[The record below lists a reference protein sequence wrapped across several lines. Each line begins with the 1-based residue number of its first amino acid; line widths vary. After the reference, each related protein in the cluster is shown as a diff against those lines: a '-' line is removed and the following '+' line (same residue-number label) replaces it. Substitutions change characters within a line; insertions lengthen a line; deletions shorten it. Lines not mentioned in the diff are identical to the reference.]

1 MSAGFAA
8 LGLTPALQR
17 ACTELGFATPTPVQ
31 QQAIPPALEGLD
43 LVARAPTGSGKT
55 AAYALAMLHRFDITP
70 REGRRVTRALL
81 LVPTRELAV
90 QAGQTLRAM
99 AREMAEPVKVAVVFG
114 GVSVNPQMM
123 GLRGGAEVVV
133 ATPGRLLDLVERN
146 ALTLG
151 EVQLLVLDEADRLL
165 DDGFADELERVLA
178 LLPAERQQLLFS
190 ATFPPTVQ
198 ALVTRLLHAPVQVAV
213 EAAPEAGDPEIEQ
226 HAVEVD
232 TAQRTPLLR
241 RLLATH
247 DWPRVL
253 VFVATRHASEM
264 VAAKLQRAGIA
275 AAALHGD
282 LSQGARARVLAEL
295 SHGRLRVVLATDL
308 AARGLHIPAL
318 AAVINYDLPRSAADY
333 THRIGR
339 TARAG
344 ASGEAWSFVTAASE
358 AHFRLIEKRQGRR
371 VDRERVEGFEPTE
384 TAPAAPAGDGGVKGR
399 RKSRKDKL
407 REAAARQA

>member
-1 MSAGFAA
+1 MSAAGFAA

-17 ACTELGFATPTPVQ
+17 ACKELGFATPTPVQ
-31 QQAIPPALEGLD
+31 QQAIPPALDGQD

-190 ATFPPTVQ
+190 ATFPPAVQ
-198 ALVTRLLHAPVQVAV
+198 ALATRLLHAPVQVAV
-213 EAAPEAGDPEIEQ
+213 DAAPEAGGPAIEQ

-241 RLLATH
+241 RLLAT
-247 DWPRVL
+247 
-253 VFVATRHASEM
+253 
-264 VAAKLQRAGIA
+264 
-275 AAALHGD
+275 
-282 LSQGARARVLAEL
+282 
-295 SHGRLRVVLATDL
+295 
-308 AARGLHIPAL
+308 
-318 AAVINYDLPRSAADY
+318 
-333 THRIGR
+333 
-339 TARAG
+339 
-344 ASGEAWSFVTAASE
+344 
-358 AHFRLIEKRQGRR
+358 
-371 VDRERVEGFEPTE
+371 
-384 TAPAAPAGDGGVKGR
+384 
-399 RKSRKDKL
+399 
-407 REAAARQA
+407 